1 VTSRASAVWPAD
13 LLDAKVP
20 ARTVNAP
27 TVRPARHTF
36 EPLTGD
42 LFRMHLT
49 VPKRLKEKLE
59 AARDALSHS
68 HPGATEEEVLE
79 AGLDLL
85 LERAARERLGHP
97 LFPARSP
104 AAVRVRASTRSQ
116 PRGRTAAM

>member
-1 VTSRASAVWPAD
+1 MPKCPHSG
-13 LLDAKVP
+13 
-20 ARTVNAP
+20 VNAP
-27 TVRPARHTF
+27 LVRPRGAPF

-85 LERAARERLGHP
+85 LERAAKRNGLVTKPQVAQRP
-97 LFPARSP
+97 FPARSP
-104 AAVRVRASTRSQ
+104 AAVLARGSMRRPHGAEF
-116 PRGRTAAM
+116 RGRAAAM

>member
-1 VTSRASAVWPAD
+1 VRGSGASESAPGVSRSSRSLATCSA
-13 LLDAKVP
+13 
-20 ARTVNAP
+20 
-27 TVRPARHTF
+27 
-36 EPLTGD
+36 
-42 LFRMHLT
+42 LT

-104 AAVRVRASTRSQ
+104 AAVRVRTSTRSQ